1 MDSERWR
8 KVEELYHSALEIP
21 ASQRSGFLRESC
33 GDDEALRNEVK
44 TLLAYQTKSEA
55 FIEMPAME
63 AAARILAQDPGSE
76 DDFASVPAGVIV
88 SRYRILERSRSNDR
102 VQRRILP
109 ASTLLPLPTSR

>member
-21 ASQRSGFLRESC
+21 AGQRSGFIRESC

-63 AAARILAQDPGSE
+63 AASQ
-76 DDFASVPAGVIV
+76 
-88 SRYRILERSRSNDR
+88 
-102 VQRRILP
+102 
-109 ASTLLPLPTSR
+109 